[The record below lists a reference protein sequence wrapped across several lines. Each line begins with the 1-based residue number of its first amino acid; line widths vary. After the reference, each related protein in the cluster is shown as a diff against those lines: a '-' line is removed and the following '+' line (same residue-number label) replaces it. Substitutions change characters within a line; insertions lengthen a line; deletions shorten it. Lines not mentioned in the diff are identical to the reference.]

1 MNKDEILESSR
12 KENKSKD
19 LAELDVV
26 KHANSYAAAVGAIAC
41 CLVLV
46 LASVIART
54 MLYSPWF
61 IYFSMI
67 GTNWLIRSVRLKKK
81 SDWVLTELFIV
92 LAVLSLIGL
101 IIRLVGG
108 AV

>member
-1 MNKDEILESSR
+1 MKKEDILEASR
-12 KENKSKD
+12 KENKNKD

-26 KHANSYAAAVGAIAC
+26 KQANSYAAAVGAIAC

-67 GTNWLIRSVRLKKK
+67 GTNWLIRSVRMKKK
-81 SDWVLTELFIV
+81 SDWVLTGLLIV

-101 IIRLVGG
+101 IIRLAGV